1 MAEKE
6 RIKSAAA
13 QSFRYES
20 IFAHASFQF
29 CGHIDEY
36 LIANTRRLCLLY
48 CQPRFGEHHHT
59 LRLYEEGRLLEER
72 IIPSSQRLL
81 PYYLLWLWHHNVE
94 LWRFTRGQ
102 KEKTLVFCGHP
113 VAFLGNVFMR
123 LFRKI
128 ACAYWIGDYFPGDGL
143 VIRMYERLKR
153 FYHDHVPFAYY
164 LTDAI
169 NRQFN
174 GGCVREDE
182 RHRTVMWG
190 LSPFKDCTFP
200 RTGSKRMLFVGLVRN
215 GQGVEEMLEFI
226 ASHDD
231 YSLALVGV
239 AANGYEKT
247 VQAAIDRL
255 GISSRVY
262 FENRFHAEAEL
273 REIAKTC
280 CCGMALYDVSD
291 GNFTHYADPG
301 NVKAYMELGLPV
313 VMTRISDIVPYVE
326 RFKAGEVVDS
336 PDDVCPAIERI
347 AADPQTYSRGVAAF
361 NDHFSYASYYA
372 ESFKAL
378 EGVWR

>member
-1 MAEKE
+1 
-6 RIKSAAA
+6 
-13 QSFRYES
+13 
-20 IFAHASFQF
+20 
-29 CGHIDEY
+29 
-36 LIANTRRLCLLY
+36 
-48 CQPRFGEHHHT
+48 
-59 LRLYEEGRLLEER
+59 
-72 IIPSSQRLL
+72 
-81 PYYLLWLWHHNVE
+81 
-94 LWRFTRGQ
+94 
-102 KEKTLVFCGHP
+102 
-113 VAFLGNVFMR
+113 
-123 LFRKI
+123 
-128 ACAYWIGDYFPGDGL
+128 
-143 VIRMYERLKR
+143 MYER
-153 FYHDHVPFAYY
+153 
-164 LTDAI
+164 
-169 NRQFN
+169 
-174 GGCVREDE
+174 
-182 RHRTVMWG
+182 
-190 LSPFKDCTFP
+190 
-200 RTGSKRMLFVGLVRN
+200 
-215 GQGVEEMLEFI
+215 LEFI

-301 NVKAYMELGLPV
+301 KVKAYMELGLPV

>member
-6 RIKSAAA
+6 HIKSASAR
-13 QSFRYES
+13 SFRYES
-20 IFAHASFQF
+20 IFSHASFQF

-59 LRLYEEGRLLEER
+59 LRVYEEGRLLEER
-72 IIPSSQRLL
+72 AVPSSQRLL

-102 KEKTLVFCGHP
+102 KARTLVFCGHP
-113 VAFLGNVFMR
+113 VAFFGNVFMR

-128 ACAYWIGDYFPGDGL
+128 ACAYWIGDYFPGNGI

-153 FYHDHVPFAYY
+153 FYHDHVQFAYY

-174 GGCVREDE
+174 GGRVREEDG
-182 RHRTVMWG
+182 RRTVMWG
-190 LSPFKDCTFP
+190 LAPFKDCISP
-200 RTGSKRMLFVGLVRN
+200 RTGSKRILFVGLVRN
-215 GQGVEEMLEFI
+215 GQGVEKMLEFI
-226 ASHDD
+226 ASHGD

-247 VQAAIDRL
+247 VHSEMERL
-255 GISSRVY
+255 GISARVY
-262 FENRFHAEAEL
+262 FENRFHPEDEL

-280 CCGMALYDVSD
+280 CCGMALYDLSD
-291 GNFTHYADPG
+291 DNFTHYADPG
-301 NVKAYMELGLPV
+301 KVKAYMELGLPV

-336 PDDVCPAIERI
+336 PDDVCPAIELI

-361 NDHFSYASYYA
+361 NDPFSYASYYA